1 MRKTPM
7 YVCVCNAITETD
19 LHGAIADGHTTHEAL
34 QDELGVSTCC
44 GTCRETVEEVLA
56 RRQPGHARSAG
67 ALAAD
72 TPACS
77 EMPSPEAVLSIPA

>member
-1 MRKTPM
+1 M
-7 YVCVCNAITETD
+7 YVCVCNAITETE

-56 RRQPGHARSAG
+56 RRQGVEAQPARALPGDLPPCPARSV
-67 ALAAD
+67 
-72 TPACS
+72 PV
-77 EMPSPEAVLSIPA
+77 PV